1 MTRHDRNITLAQDRT
16 AKADG
21 KVYVGIALVGQDI
34 QLAVRAGGREVVQGS
49 FPAGA
54 LGRAALLI
62 YLTDLQT
69 PLRLAVA
76 GVGAAA
82 LTLALAV
89 GAQHDREVYLV
100 SGHAPPAV
108 ADLARYAQRAI

>member
-1 MTRHDRNITLAQDRT
+1 MT
-16 AKADG
+16 KADG
-21 KVYVGIALVGQDI
+21 KVCVGIVLAGQDI
-34 QLAVRAGGREVVQGS
+34 QIAVRTGGLEVAQAS
-49 FPAGA
+49 FPAGP
-54 LGRAALLI
+54 LGRAALLM
-62 YLTDLQT
+62 YLTDWQA

-108 ADLARYAQRAI
+108 SDLARYAQRAI